1 MEELIKNLIRESLQ
15 KRITGHDCVD
25 NIISNEDLI
34 EHWLTAIVALGNN
47 GGDVEQAS
55 YEINNIQT
63 RLFGPVS
70 LEDTRAFIYLASHR
84 FQDEVSAF
92 MKYLELKDSK
102 IIDAVVKAVKEE
114 MSYVE
119 TGDFMLS

>member
-15 KRITGHDCVD
+15 KRIAGRGSID
-25 NIISNEDLI
+25 NIISNDELI
-34 EHWLTAIVALGNN
+34 EHWVTAIVALGYS

-55 YEINNIQT
+55 SEINEIQT
-63 RLFGPVS
+63 RLLGPVS
-70 LEDTRAFIYLASHR
+70 LEDTRAFVYLVSHR

-92 MKYLELKDSK
+92 MKYLELKDSETEEA
-102 IIDAVVKAVKEE
+102 ICYAVKEE
-114 MSYVE
+114 MTYVE

>member
-15 KRITGHDCVD
+15 KRIAGHDSVD
-25 NIISNEDLI
+25 NIISNDDLI
-34 EHWLTAIVALGNN
+34 EHWLTAIVALGNS

-63 RLFGPVS
+63 SLFGPVS
-70 LEDTRAFIYLASHR
+70 LEDTRAFVYLASHR

-92 MKYLELKDSK
+92 MKYLEMKDY
-102 IIDAVVKAVKEE
+102 IIKDAVVKAVKEE